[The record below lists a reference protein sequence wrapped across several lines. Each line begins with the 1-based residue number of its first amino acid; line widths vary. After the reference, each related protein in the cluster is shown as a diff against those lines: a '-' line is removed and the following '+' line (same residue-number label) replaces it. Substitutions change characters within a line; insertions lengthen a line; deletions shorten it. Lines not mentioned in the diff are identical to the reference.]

1 MATRKP
7 KVPTVS
13 AAALSKVMAVLGHRG
28 GSARAKNLTPAQLS
42 AIGRLG
48 AASSPRS
55 QPTQGAAGKLRA
67 RGQRRGLP
75 TTNENHE
82 QE

>member
-55 QPTQGAAGKLRA
+55 QPTHGAT
-67 RGQRRGLP
+67 RGRRRGLP
-75 TTNENHE
+75 TTNDHHD